1 MAEEKALLN
10 EYMIT
15 WCYRITLITEYRL
28 HGVAGKQTIIIV
40 FYCHNQPITKR
51 VDIGSYHIVES
62 EIQRNTQ
69 RDISHIFTSED
80 IDHFFQF
87 AFESEISQFFA

>member
-1 MAEEKALLN
+1 MVLPD
-10 EYMIT
+10 YM
-15 WCYRITLITEYRL
+15 ITEYRL

-51 VDIGSYHIVES
+51 VDIGSYYIVES

-69 RDISHIFTSED
+69 RDISHISTSED